1 MKYGLRIALALVI
14 TLFGVYLFCPEPDL
28 KEFQDYSR
36 AYFDRNDLLLRVTLA
51 RDQRYRLYVP
61 LAEISPLLR
70 EATVLYEDQHF
81 FKHHGVDLLALFRA
95 GWQTYI
101 AGHQRVGASTI
112 TMQVA
117 RLRWNINSRSIPG
130 KLRQI
135 VRALQLAR
143 HYSRADILEAYLNLA
158 SYSRNVEGIEAASLI
173 YFNKHARDLTLP
185 EALTLS
191 VIPQNPNRRNPT
203 TSRGFSELLAARENL
218 FDRWLEKH
226 PADENKRVF
235 LEMGLAVRAP
245 EKLPFFAPHF
255 VNDLDSQLPLLR
267 NGTINTTL
275 DLSKQID
282 MERVVASYVERRR
295 KEGIKNGVALLL
307 NYQTMEIKAAVG
319 SADFFDS
326 EIKGQVIGT
335 KAKRSPGSALK
346 PFVYAL
352 AMDQGVIHPLTL
364 LKDAPK
370 RFGGFSPENFDQ
382 RFMGPISARDALIS
396 SRNVPAVH
404 LQAQLDRPGFYDF
417 LARAGVAF
425 PEEEEFYGLA
435 LSLGGAEVTMEEMVR
450 LYAVLA
456 NGGKLQALKKI
467 RADSLPETGPRML
480 SGEACFL
487 TLDILK
493 DNPPPQ
499 AAVNENLVGQVGRR
513 NEVAWKT
520 GTSFAFRDAWAVGV
534 SGPYVLAVWVG
545 DFQGQ
550 GNGAFVG
557 RKAAGPLLFELFDVL
572 VEDFGWQIT
581 EAIEPDLLNIRKI
594 SVCAGTGDLPGRYC
608 PSTKKSWFIPGVS
621 PIKLSTIH
629 RAVPIDKESGL
640 RACLSDPAKTEMKY
654 YEFWPSDLQHIFNM
668 AGISI
673 KVPPPYEE
681 DCSLNDKSVS
691 GRTPVIRSPQSNISY
706 ALQSDRMAGE
716 TIPFSAVVDADV
728 NDMYWFVDDSFAGKA
743 GKGEALMWKGGNG
756 TFDVRV
762 VDDHGRVAETKM
774 RVEIVR

>member
-1 MKYGLRIALALVI
+1 MKYGIRIASALVIALAGL
-14 TLFGVYLFCPEPDL
+14 YLFCPEPDL
-28 KEFQDYSR
+28 KGFQNYSR
-36 AYFDRNDLLLRVTLA
+36 AYLDRNGSLLRITLA

-81 FKHHGVDLLALFRA
+81 FKHHGVDLPALIRA

-101 AGHQRVGASTI
+101 TGHQRVGASTI

-117 RLRWNINSRSIPG
+117 RLRWSISSRTISG

-143 HYSRADILEAYLNLA
+143 HHSRADILEAYLNLA
-158 SYSRNVEGIEAASLI
+158 SYGRNVEGIEAASLI
-173 YFNKHARDLTLP
+173 YFNKHATDLTLP

-203 TSRGFSELLAARENL
+203 TGKGFSELLAARDNL
-218 FDRWLEKH
+218 FNRWLGKY
-226 PADENKRVF
+226 PGDASKRVF
-235 LEMGLAVRAP
+235 LEMPLSVRAP

-255 VNDLDSQLPLLR
+255 VNDLDSRLPLLR
-267 NGTINTTL
+267 NGMVNTTL
-275 DLSKQID
+275 DLPRQID
-282 MERVVASYVERRR
+282 MERIVASYVERRK

-307 NYQTMEIKAAVG
+307 NYQTMEIEAAVG
-319 SADFFDS
+319 SADFFDP

-335 KAKRSPGSALK
+335 RAKRSPGSALK

-352 AMDQGVIHPLTL
+352 AMDQGLIHPMTL

-370 RFGGFSPENFDQ
+370 RFGGFTPENFDQ
-382 RFMGPISARDALIS
+382 RFMGPVFARDALIS
-396 SRNVPAVH
+396 SRNVPAVY
-404 LQAQLDRPGFYDF
+404 LQAQLKSPGFYNF
-417 LARAGVAF
+417 LSRAGIVF
-425 PEEEEFYGLA
+425 PEDEKFYGLA
-435 LSLGGAEVTMEEMVR
+435 LSLGGAEVTMEGMVR
-450 LYAVLA
+450 LYAILA
-456 NGGKLQALKKI
+456 NDGELQSIKKI
-467 RADSLPETGPRML
+467 KVDSPPETGPRLL
-480 SGEACFL
+480 SAEACFL

-499 AAVNENLVGQVGRR
+499 AAGNENLVGQVGRR

-520 GTSFAFRDAWAVGV
+520 GTSFAFRDAWAVGI

-550 GNGAFVG
+550 GNASFVG
-557 RKAAGPLLFELFDVL
+557 RKAAGPLLFELFDAL
-572 VEDFGWQIT
+572 LEDSGWQLT
-581 EAIEPDLLNIRKI
+581 EEVDPDLLNIRKI
-594 SVCAGTGDLPGRYC
+594 SVCASTGDLPGRYC
-608 PSTKKSWFIPGVS
+608 PRTRKAWFIPGVS

-640 RACLSDPAKTEMKY
+640 RACLAEPGKTEMKY
-654 YEFWPSDLQHIFNM
+654 YEFWPSDLQHIFNV

-673 KVPPPYEE
+673 KAPPPYNEE
-681 DCSLNDKSVS
+681 CSLNDKSAS

-706 ALQSDRMAGE
+706 ALQSDRMANE

-728 NDMYWFVDDSFAGKA
+728 NDMYWFVDNSFAGKA
-743 GKGEALMWKGGNG
+743 EKGEPLLWKGVNG
-756 TFDVRV
+756 TFEVRV
-762 VDDHGRVAETKM
+762 VDDHGRVAETRM
-774 RVEIVR
+774 TVEIVR